1 MDVLRR
7 VYSNGYRV
15 RENWKNGNLL
25 DGRWWRTIVAE
36 KIDESRTQ
44 SVLEAWRHDY
54 DLFVTLSGSA
64 CCVVRPQPR
73 LVA

>member
-15 RENWKNGNLL
+15 RENWKNGNRL

-64 CCVVRPQPR
+64 VELFQPWEFK
-73 LVA
+73 